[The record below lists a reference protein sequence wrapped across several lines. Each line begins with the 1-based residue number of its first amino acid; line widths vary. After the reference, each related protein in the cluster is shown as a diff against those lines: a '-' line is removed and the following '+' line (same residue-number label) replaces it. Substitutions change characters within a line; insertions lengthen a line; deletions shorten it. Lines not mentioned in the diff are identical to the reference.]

1 MGFSL
6 ASKAENAPNAES
18 SFDNVVEDVERIG
31 IGRSSTGAS
40 EGDSILIAC
49 TAS

>member
-1 MGFSL
+1 M
-6 ASKAENAPNAES
+6 AENAANAES
-18 SFDNVVEDVERIG
+18 SFDNVVEEVESTG
-31 IGRSSTGAS
+31 IGWSSTGAS